1 MARSSRYA
9 EKKRKSVTLKFSFDE
24 WQRLEELAKEK
35 GFSAPYGLIK
45 ELIYNLLI
53 IEGDSLNRYKQELSS
68 ELIKKISN
76 LEDDIKNIKL
86 KIGVISKRLS
96 EIQDALIEIRSYL
109 ILGESKRQ
117 NDRIGD

>member
-9 EKKRKSVTLKFSFDE
+9 GKKRKSVTLKFSFDE